1 MTLRKKVLLI
11 FLVAF
16 VIFCSLITAEIILSS
31 KLSQNRIFKAVLTGQ
46 TSTWRKVREAT
57 YERML
62 FYAYDAKP
70 GKPSVWRLRGRRSP
84 VEAVLSGNPKKV
96 KRAIL
101 PLYKNLAKDDILDMM
116 WVFDSADQPL
126 FISSEYNTEE
136 NTENTLKN
144 NSIVSKSILG
154 VVTKTRKTKLAQK
167 QFVTSKGVIYA
178 TITFPIFANARVA
191 GTVVYGRKINPLIK
205 DLAINTK
212 SEVFVFHSKDGFIF
226 GTKPKLSRLA
236 ENRFRSDDYALLESG
251 DNVFLANSLKFPLRS
266 ETVQLVFMLDMS
278 NEYKK
283 QRLYYLVTLALV
295 ILVAIVLTTVTN
307 ILLKRGFTPLD
318 RAIDVLNALSTGDTS
333 VDIEIKGN
341 DEVSRIAST
350 VSSFRKSLIEREK
363 VRSLFGKYIPES
375 IAEQML
381 KEDGALK
388 PQTTE
393 ATIFFVDLAGFTAMS
408 ERLNPQ
414 EIVEVL
420 NDYFSKIVSII
431 EGHNGVITQFQG
443 DAVLAIFNVPI
454 EDQFHALN
462 AINTAREIID
472 VVAQNTFCGHQLSCR
487 IGITTGDV
495 VAGNVGAK
503 DRLNYTVHGD
513 IVNLAARLE
522 QLNKE
527 YSTNVLIAASTVE
540 NVQKLRPERV
550 SSLYFDEIGTVS
562 VRGKEDQ
569 VIVYTLSS

>member
-84 VEAVLSGNPKKV
+84 VQAVLSGNPKKV

-101 PLYKNLAKDDILDMM
+101 PLYKNLAKDNILNMM
-116 WVFDSADQPL
+116 WIFDSADQPL
-126 FISSEYNTEE
+126 FISSDYNTEE

-144 NSIVSKSILG
+144 NSLVSKSILG

-454 EDQFHALN
+454 EDDFHALN
-462 AINTAREIID
+462 AIDTAREIID
-472 VVAQNTFCGHQLSCR
+472 VVAKNKFCGHQLSCR

-527 YSTNVLIAASTVE
+527 FSTKVLIAASTVE
-540 NVQKLRPERV
+540 RVNNVK
-550 SSLYFDEIGTVS
+550 FDEIGNIS
-562 VRGKEDQ
+562 VRGKEEQ

>member
-178 TITFPIFANARVA
+178 TISFPIFANARVA

-454 EDQFHALN
+454 EDAFHALN

-540 NVQKLRPERV
+540 NVQNLKPAKF
-550 SSLYFDEIGTVS
+550 SSLYFDEIGNIS
-562 VRGKEDQ
+562 VRGKEEQ

>member
-84 VEAVLSGNPKKV
+84 VQAVLSGNPKKV

-101 PLYKNLAKDDILDMM
+101 PLYKNLAKDAILDML

-167 QFVTSKGVIYA
+167 QFVTSNGVIYA

-283 QRLYYLVTLALV
+283 QRLYYLVTLTLV

-420 NDYFSKIVSII
+420 NDYFSEIVSII

-454 EDQFHALN
+454 EDDFHALN
-462 AINTAREIID
+462 AIDTAREIID
-472 VVAQNTFCGHQLSCR
+472 VVAKNEFCGHQLSCR

-527 YSTNVLIAASTVE
+527 FRTKVLIAASTVE
-540 NVQKLRPERV
+540 RVNNVK
-550 SSLYFDEIGTVS
+550 FDEIGNIS
-562 VRGKEDQ
+562 VRGKEEQ

>member
-84 VEAVLSGNPKKV
+84 VQAVLSGNPKKV

-101 PLYKNLAKDDILDMM
+101 PLYKNLAKDAILDML

-136 NTENTLKN
+136 NTKNSKEN
-144 NSIVSKSILG
+144 NSLVSKSILE
-154 VVTKTRKTKLAQK
+154 VVTKTRESKLAQK
-167 QFVTSKGVIYA
+167 QFVTSNGVIYA

-295 ILVAIVLTTVTN
+295 VLVAIVLTTVTN

-420 NDYFSKIVSII
+420 NDYFSEIVSII

-454 EDQFHALN
+454 EDDFHALN

-472 VVAQNTFCGHQLSCR
+472 VVAKNKFRGHQLSCR

-527 YSTNVLIAASTVE
+527 FSTKVLIAASTVE
-540 NVQKLRPERV
+540 RVNNVK
-550 SSLYFDEIGTVS
+550 FDEIGNIS
-562 VRGKEDQ
+562 VRGKEEQ

>member
-136 NTENTLKN
+136 NTENSYKN
-144 NSIVSKSILG
+144 NGLVSTSVLG

-178 TITFPIFANARVA
+178 TIAFPIFANARVA

-236 ENRFRSDDYALLESG
+236 KNRFRSDDYALLESG

-454 EDQFHALN
+454 EDSFHALN

-540 NVQKLRPERV
+540 NVQKLRPEKF
-550 SSLYFDEIGTVS
+550 SSLYFDEIGTIS

>member
-46 TSTWRKVREAT
+46 TSTWHKVREAT

-101 PLYKNLAKDDILDMM
+101 PLYKNLAKDNILNMM
-116 WVFDSADQPL
+116 WIFDSADQPL
-126 FISSEYNTEE
+126 FISSDYNTEE

-144 NSIVSKSILG
+144 NILVSKSILG

-178 TITFPIFANARVA
+178 TISFPIFANARVA

-212 SEVFVFHSKDGFIF
+212 SEIFVFHSKDGFIF

-454 EDQFHALN
+454 EDAFHALN

-540 NVQKLRPERV
+540 NVQNLKPAKF
-550 SSLYFDEIGTVS
+550 SSLYFDEIGNIS
-562 VRGKEDQ
+562 VRGKEEQ

>member
-84 VEAVLSGNPKKV
+84 VQAVLSGNPKKV

-101 PLYKNLAKDDILDMM
+101 PLYKNLAKDNILDMM
-116 WVFDSADQPL
+116 WIFDSADQPL
-126 FISSEYNTEE
+126 FISSDYNTEE

-144 NSIVSKSILG
+144 NSLVSKSILG

-454 EDQFHALN
+454 EDDFHALN
-462 AINTAREIID
+462 AIDTAREIID
-472 VVAQNTFCGHQLSCR
+472 VVAKNKFCGHQLSCR

-527 YSTNVLIAASTVE
+527 FSTKVLIAASTVE
-540 NVQKLRPERV
+540 RVNNVK
-550 SSLYFDEIGTVS
+550 FDEIGNIS
-562 VRGKEDQ
+562 VRGKEEQ

>member
-11 FLVAF
+11 FGVAF
-16 VIFCSLITAEIILSS
+16 VVFGGVYVVEFILSN
-31 KLSQNRIFKAVLTGQ
+31 KLAQNRIFKAVLTGQ
-46 TSTWRKVREAT
+46 TSTWRKVREAA

-84 VEAVLSGNPKKV
+84 VEAVSSGNPKKV

-101 PLYKNLAKDDILDMM
+101 PLYKNLAKDDILDVI
-116 WVFDSADQPL
+116 WVFDSSDKPLLIASEANDQENSKYTLRNNPL
-126 FISSEYNTEE
+126 VSGSILE
-136 NTENTLKN
+136 
-144 NSIVSKSILG
+144 IVSQ
-154 VVTKTRKTKLAQK
+154 TRKTRHAHK
-167 QFVTSKGVIYA
+167 QFVTSNKEIYA
-178 TITFPIFANARVA
+178 TISFPIFANARVA
-191 GTVVYGRKINPLIK
+191 GTVVYGRKINPLVK
-205 DLAINTK
+205 DLALNTK
-212 SEVFVFHSKDGFIF
+212 SEVFVFHSKEGFIF
-226 GTKPKLSRLA
+226 GTKPQLSKLA
-236 ENRFRSDDYALLESG
+236 ENQFKSDEYGLIKAGDY
-251 DNVFLANSLKFPLRS
+251 VYLANSLKFALG
-266 ETVQLVFMLDMS
+266 EELAQLVFMLDATQ
-278 NEYKK
+278 EYKK
-283 QRLYYLVTLALV
+283 QQLYYLITLA
-295 ILVAIVLTTVTN
+295 ILIFVAIVLTTLTN

-318 RAIDVLNALSTGDTS
+318 RAIDVLNALSTGDMS
-333 VDIEIKGN
+333 VDIEAKGN
-341 DEVSRIAST
+341 DEVGRIAST

-375 IAEQML
+375 IAEQVL
-381 KEDGALK
+381 KEDGGLK
-388 PQTTE
+388 PQTAE

-408 ERLNPQ
+408 ERLDPQ

-420 NDYFSKIVSII
+420 NDYFSEIVSII
-431 EGHNGVITQFQG
+431 EDHNGVITQFQG

-462 AINTAREIID
+462 AINTARQIVD
-472 VVAQNTFCGHQLSCR
+472 VVAKNTFCGHQLSCR

-522 QLNKE
+522 QLNKD
-527 YSTNVLIAASTVE
+527 YSTNILIAASTVE
-540 NVQKLRPERV
+540 KVQILKPERF
-550 SSLYFDEIGTVS
+550 SSLYFDEIGKIS
-562 VRGKEDQ
+562 VRGKEEE

>member
-101 PLYKNLAKDDILDMM
+101 PLYKNLAKDDILDML

-126 FISSEYNTEE
+126 FISSDYNTEE
-136 NTENTLKN
+136 NTENTHKN
-144 NSIVSKSILG
+144 NILVSKSILE

-363 VRSLFGKYIPES
+363 VRSLFGKYIPVS

-540 NVQKLRPERV
+540 NVQNLKPAKF
-550 SSLYFDEIGTVS
+550 SSLYFDEIGNIS
-562 VRGKEDQ
+562 VRGKEEQ

>member
-1 MTLRKKVLLI
+1 M
-11 FLVAF
+11 
-16 VIFCSLITAEIILSS
+16 
-31 KLSQNRIFKAVLTGQ
+31 
-46 TSTWRKVREAT
+46 
-57 YERML
+57 
-62 FYAYDAKP
+62 
-70 GKPSVWRLRGRRSP
+70 
-84 VEAVLSGNPKKV
+84 
-96 KRAIL
+96 
-101 PLYKNLAKDDILDMM
+101 
-116 WVFDSADQPL
+116 
-126 FISSEYNTEE
+126 
-136 NTENTLKN
+136 
-144 NSIVSKSILG
+144 
-154 VVTKTRKTKLAQK
+154 
-167 QFVTSKGVIYA
+167 
-178 TITFPIFANARVA
+178 
-191 GTVVYGRKINPLIK
+191 
-205 DLAINTK
+205 
-212 SEVFVFHSKDGFIF
+212 FHSKDGFIF

-454 EDQFHALN
+454 EDDFHALN
-462 AINTAREIID
+462 AIDTAREIID
-472 VVAQNTFCGHQLSCR
+472 VVAKNEFCGHQLSCR

-527 YSTNVLIAASTVE
+527 YSTKVLIAASTVE
-540 NVQKLRPERV
+540 RVNNVK
-550 SSLYFDEIGTVS
+550 FDEIGNIS
-562 VRGKEDQ
+562 IRGKEEK

>member
-101 PLYKNLAKDDILDMM
+101 PLYKNLAKDDILNMM
-116 WVFDSADQPL
+116 WVFDSSDQPL
-126 FISSEYNTEE
+126 FISSDYNTEE

-144 NSIVSKSILG
+144 NILVSKSILG

-251 DNVFLANSLKFPLRS
+251 DNVFLANSLKFALKS

-454 EDQFHALN
+454 EDPFHALN

-472 VVAQNTFCGHQLSCR
+472 VVAKNTFCGHQLSCR

-540 NVQKLRPERV
+540 NVQKLRPEKF
-550 SSLYFDEIGTVS
+550 SSLYFDEIGTIS